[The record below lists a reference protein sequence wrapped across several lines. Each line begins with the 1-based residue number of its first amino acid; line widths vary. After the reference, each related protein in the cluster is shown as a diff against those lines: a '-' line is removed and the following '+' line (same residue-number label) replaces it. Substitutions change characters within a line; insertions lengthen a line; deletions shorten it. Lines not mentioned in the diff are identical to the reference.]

1 MITFLTYQLKVAVIM
16 AVFYI
21 FYRLFLIKDSWH
33 RLNRIVLLST
43 ALLSFLLPVCIITIT
58 RTEVQPMPVPQ
69 LMQAVSSTPAVESAP
84 WWHTAL
90 IAVYSAGALFVLAR
104 VLTSALRV
112 RNIIRSARKEVLADG
127 TTVYVMPGNDPSFSW
142 MGHIVI
148 SEADWKNNETAIIRH
163 EKAHVA
169 LRHSIDVLITD
180 IIAALQWFNPAI
192 WMLRIDLRAVHEYEA
207 DDTVLRNGTD
217 LRSYQYLLISK
228 AAAMNGYTIANNF
241 NHSILKNRIFMMEKE
256 TSTRRS
262 LLRALYLLPLV
273 CISLALNAQTKV
285 NYVYNDN
292 QADQSPKVTVSK
304 VTLNQDSLE
313 FTGTLN
319 YDLIKSLPGVQF
331 DEDGNITVNGKPV
344 SKVLMDG
351 KTVYENK
358 DSRIPDHTIRMNYT
372 NDKEYV
378 SYTDTIYSTVSDG
391 SKRMSISSGM
401 FKTDANDPRLNDVAK
416 TSISF
421 SLSDDANIEEVIRNL
436 PGVEI
441 DNDGNITVNG
451 KRVNRVLVNGKELNP
466 NKTEQ
471 AEPASNA
478 TKIIDEDG
486 NLTIDTKNGIRVN
499 LNGTQVT
506 K

>member
-1 MITFLTYQLKVAVIM
+1 
-16 AVFYI
+16 
-21 FYRLFLIKDSWH
+21 
-33 RLNRIVLLST
+33 
-43 ALLSFLLPVCIITIT
+43 
-58 RTEVQPMPVPQ
+58 
-69 LMQAVSSTPAVESAP
+69 
-84 WWHTAL
+84 
-90 IAVYSAGALFVLAR
+90 
-104 VLTSALRV
+104 
-112 RNIIRSARKEVLADG
+112 
-127 TTVYVMPGNDPSFSW
+127 
-142 MGHIVI
+142 
-148 SEADWKNNETAIIRH
+148 
-163 EKAHVA
+163 
-169 LRHSIDVLITD
+169 
-180 IIAALQWFNPAI
+180 
-192 WMLRIDLRAVHEYEA
+192 
-207 DDTVLRNGTD
+207 
-217 LRSYQYLLISK
+217 
-228 AAAMNGYTIANNF
+228 
-241 NHSILKNRIFMMEKE
+241 MMEKE

-292 QADQSPKVTVSK
+292 QADQSPKVTVAK

-372 NDKEYV
+372 KDKEYV

-506 K
+506 KKPTVIFAQVS